1 VGDIYMT
8 KEMGR
13 HLVKLLIIGM
23 VCFLTLIGYVLW
35 QSYEG
40 RADLVTSSRTA
51 CERGKLDRGANAR
64 GWRTAQVAREKSLA
78 QAMHISDQAVAK
90 LVKADPSPNDPADLV
105 AARRYNRIANGLE
118 RRFHIDCKRVFPSA
132 SFLP

>member
-40 RADLVTSSRTA
+40 RADLVTASRTA
-51 CERGKLDRGANAR
+51 CERGKLDRGANAQ

-78 QAMHISDQAVAK
+78 QALHISDRAVAQ
-90 LVKADPSPNDPADLV
+90 LVQADPSPNDPSDLM

-118 RRFHIDCKRVFPSA
+118 RRFQIDCKRAFPNA